1 MFEGTLR
8 LFLIWLA
15 AALFAPASMAM
26 AQNADG
32 ISNLKLPDISSY
44 ASPKSERS
52 LALSGGGAIT
62 LSAQL
67 TDKGADHLV
76 EMSG

>member
-15 AALFAPASMAM
+15 AALLMVPVSLAV
-26 AQNADG
+26 AQDADG
-32 ISNLKLPDISSY
+32 LGDLKLPGMSNY
-44 ASPKSERS
+44 APPKSDAP
-52 LALSGGGAIT
+52 LAAASSGAIT

-67 TDKGADHLV
+67 TDKGADITRGIV
-76 EMSG
+76 